1 MSKILLAAIIGI
13 VIGLI
18 AGHFITT
25 KFLSEPIPKG
35 YVRVTVNNQSGH
47 VIKLLTLKHQ
57 SGSIEME
64 GLAKQEKVNL
74 IFKNGGENSYRIK
87 AILDDNSTVS
97 SNGEYV
103 EAGYRTV
110 ETVFADSIKIDRNA
124 Y

>member
-1 MSKILLAAIIGI
+1 MSKILLGVLSGII
-13 VIGLI
+13 IGLI

-35 YVRVTVNNQSGH
+35 YVRVTVKNESGRN
-47 VIKLLTLKHQ
+47 IKLLTLKHR

-64 GLAKQEKVNL
+64 GLAKKETVNL
-74 IFKNGGENSYRIK
+74 IFKNDGENSYRVM
-87 AILDDNSTVS
+87 AILDDNSRVS

-110 ETVFADSIKIDRNA
+110 ETVFADSIKITRDN
-124 Y
+124 